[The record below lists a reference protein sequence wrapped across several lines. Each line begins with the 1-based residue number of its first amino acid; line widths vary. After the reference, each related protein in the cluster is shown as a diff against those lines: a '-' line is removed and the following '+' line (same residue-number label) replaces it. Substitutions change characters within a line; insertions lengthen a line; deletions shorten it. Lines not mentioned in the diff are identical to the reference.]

1 MKFFRVLLL
10 TICFFSELN
19 AQDKSKYRDLVFES
33 SIRKKNILY
42 GEPGVVRHR
51 AYLMDIYSPAG
62 DSASSRP
69 VILLM
74 HGGGFKFGSKNNSRM
89 KIWGR
94 RFARMGYVCVS
105 INYRL
110 SKKKPL
116 SRFNDLVEGCL
127 EATEDA
133 DIAIGYL
140 KRNRL
145 DLGIDTTKIII
156 AGHSA
161 GAMTA
166 LQLAY
171 ASPTEMQNLIK
182 PAVAVDVKPEHNR
195 ELIAAVVNFWG
206 AIYDTTWLANSPVP
220 IVSVHGATDRIVPIN
235 FGDGPMFGSAA
246 IHREATR
253 LKIPNALKIYEG
265 KGHELQRHFNPLYAG
280 SAARKRWREA
290 ADFASLFLYETL
302 FSPTITHK
310 REYHRGTN
318 LLCVD

>member
-1 MKFFRVLLL
+1 MKFLRLFFL

-19 AQDKSKYRDLVFES
+19 AQDRLKYRDVVFES
-33 SIRKKNILY
+33 SNRKKNIFY
-42 GEPGVVRHR
+42 GKPGVGKAR
-51 AYLMDIYSPAG
+51 AYLMDIYYPAG
-62 DSASSRP
+62 DSGFSRP
-69 VILLM
+69 SIVLM

-116 SRFNDLVEGCL
+116 SRFHDLVEGCL

-133 DIAIGYL
+133 DMAIGYL
-140 KRNRL
+140 KRNSL

-166 LQLAY
+166 LQLVY
-171 ASPTEMQNLIK
+171 SSPMEMKRLLEPMI
-182 PAVAVDVKPEHNR
+182 AVNAKPEHNR
-195 ELIAAVVNFWG
+195 EMIAAVINFWG
-206 AIYDTTWLANSPVP
+206 AIYDTTWLANTPVP
-220 IVSVHGATDRIVPIN
+220 IVSVHGARDRIVPVN
-235 FGDGPMFGSAA
+235 VGDGPMFGSAA

-265 KGHELQRHFNPLYAG
+265 RGHELQRHFNPLYAG

-290 ADFASLFLYETL
+290 ADFASLFLYDT
-302 FSPTITHK
+302 FFGTTVTHK
-310 REYHRGTN
+310 R
-318 LLCVD
+318 